1 MLKILIKFT
10 QVVLLGDYC
19 WYRYSGKATKQVFYS
34 YSFLPNDIEHLDKSF
49 YMLHIGLWFCN
60 LQIVERGFY
69 DKDTL

>member
-1 MLKILIKFT
+1 MIKILIKFV

-19 WYRYSGKATKQVFYS
+19 WYRYNGKATRQVFYH
-34 YSFLPNDIEHLDKSF
+34 FLPDYVEHLDKSF

-69 DKDTL
+69 VKDID